1 MPVRPPHPV
10 PEPLQAHVDMLS
22 VGVKAL
28 FTQKGTPYWVM
39 AQMAQA
45 GYTTMEDLAD
55 RWDTP
60 ALARQHAARDLNFT
74 NNDHGWTNELRE
86 LISMRMYQCVRL
98 AKETVGETITG
109 LARGPD
115 HPALPIGKTTGLDA
129 ICDRKQILVDWDRL
143 ANQPRPKLTY
153 QGSDNFLKK
162 QFKLCVHGE
171 IGFFLTKHIISA
183 LPDTDEKPVKITF
196 NAPSSM

>member
-74 NNDHGWTNELRE
+74 NNDHGWTNELRA

-98 AKETVGETITG
+98 AKETIGETVTG

-115 HPALPIGKTTGLDA
+115 HPALPTGLDA

-153 QGSDNFLKK
+153 QG
-162 QFKLCVHGE
+162 
-171 IGFFLTKHIISA
+171 
-183 LPDTDEKPVKITF
+183 
-196 NAPSSM
+196 